1 MTMPAAGSITADI
14 SIDAV
19 EQNAHKPQEQKIVRR
34 FRPKLIPVHVL
45 LLIGAFAM
53 AAPFFWMIF
62 SSFKPLG
69 EIFAQP
75 PKMLPQDWILDNY
88 VTAFTGA
95 NFALGFF
102 NSFYIATV
110 VVVCTTITSA
120 MAAYVFARIRFVGN
134 GPLFMVF
141 LATMMVPVQ
150 LTIIPLYVIMG
161 RIGWVDTHLA
171 LIVPAALF
179 NAFGVFL
186 LRQYVRGIPIELEE
200 AAAIDGASRFRI
212 FFQIIIP
219 LLRTPMVALGIF
231 TFLAQWNSFFYPLI
245 FLNSDN
251 LFTIQLMVNQFKGVY
266 SSDWGAL
273 MAAATLAAAPLLIIF
288 IFAQRQIVEGIALS
302 GSKT

>member
-1 MTMPAAGSITADI
+1 MTIAADI
-14 SIDAV
+14 QINAV
-19 EQNAHKPQEQKIVRR
+19 EQTAHEKQKIVRR
-34 FRPKLIPVHVL
+34 FDPKIIPVHIL
-45 LLIGAFAM
+45 LLIGAFFM
-53 AAPFFWMIF
+53 ALPFLWMVF

-75 PKMLPQDWILDNY
+75 PKVLPVDWQTANY
-88 VTAFTGA
+88 VTALTGA

-102 NSFYIATV
+102 NSFYIAAV
-110 VVVCTTITSA
+110 VVVATTITSA
-120 MAAYVFARIRFVGN
+120 MAAYAFARIRFVGN
-134 GPLFMVF
+134 GPLFMIF

-150 LTIIPLYVIMG
+150 LTIIPLYVILSK
-161 RIGWVDTHLA
+161 IGWVNTHLA

-186 LRQYVRGIPIELEE
+186 LRQYVRGIPVELEE
-200 AAAIDGASRFRI
+200 AAAIDGASRVRI
-212 FFQIIIP
+212 FFQIIVP

-231 TFLAQWNSFFYPLI
+231 TFLGQWNSFFYPLI

-251 LFTIQLMVNQFKGVY
+251 LFTIQLLVNQFKGVY

-288 IFAQRQIVEGIALS
+288 IIAQRQIVEGIALS